1 MFYLKE
7 VNMAFNN
14 GDTILSYYKAKNIVH
29 KLSTAEAS
37 ASEVIISGVFE
48 SDKIGAADANVFS
61 SAGAPRTLTKVTVI
75 SGVLDVTGSSFA
87 AGDMLVASAFKY
99 NVV

>member
-1 MFYLKE
+1 
-7 VNMAFNN
+7 MAFNN
-14 GDTILSYYKAKNIVH
+14 GDTIISHIRAKNVVH

-37 ASEVIISGVFE
+37 AGEVIISGIFE
-48 SDKIGAADANVFS
+48 VDKIGAADANVFS

-75 SGVLDVTGSSFA
+75 SGVLDVAGDSFT